1 MSVESPNLRTVKD
14 FWDALESEGLLA
26 SMEMMFEHCHEDV
39 EFRPYVGG
47 GRVFHGIAEAREFLR
62 QQQAEGATLHAS
74 PWSFEEVGDDVVVSG
89 SIRVQRRDGSIADA
103 QVRWT
108 YTFRDG
114 RVASASSAPL
124 AA

>member
-1 MSVESPNLRTVKD
+1 MDSPNLRTVKG
-14 FWDALESEGLLA
+14 FWDMLESDGLLA
-26 SMEMMFEHCHEDV
+26 SMELVFEHCHEDV

-47 GRVFHGIAEAREFLR
+47 GRVFHGIEDVREFVR
-62 QQQAEGATLHAS
+62 QQLAEGATLHAS

-89 SIRVQRRDGSIADA
+89 SIRVQRSGSIADA

-108 YTFRDG
+108 YAFRDG
-114 RVASASSAPL
+114 RVASVSSAPL

>member
-1 MSVESPNLRTVKD
+1 VDSPNLRTVKG
-14 FWDALESEGLLA
+14 FWDVLESDGLLA
-26 SMEMMFEHCHEDV
+26 STELVFEHCHEDV

-47 GRVFHGIAEAREFLR
+47 GRVFHGIEETREFVR
-62 QQQAEGATLHAS
+62 QQEAEGATLHAS

-89 SIRVQRRDGSIADA
+89 SIRVQRSDGSIADA

-108 YTFRDG
+108 YAFREG
-114 RVASASSAPL
+114 RVASVSSAPL

>member
-1 MSVESPNLRTVKD
+1 MDSPNLQTVKG
-14 FWDALESEGLLA
+14 FWDVLESDGLLA
-26 SMEMMFEHCHEDV
+26 SMELMFEHCHEDV
-39 EFRPYVGG
+39 ELRPYVGG
-47 GRVFHGIAEAREFLR
+47 GRVFRGIEQAREFFR

-89 SIRVQRRDGSIADA
+89 SIRVQRSDGSIADA

-108 YTFRDG
+108 YTFRDS
-114 RVASASSAPL
+114 RVASVSSAPL